1 MAGFL
6 HAMRRPLI
14 SILDRGCD
22 SDYSTIHTQSSV
34 ARLGFRKENWPNPKG
49 WYITEVRN
57 PCCRESETSDMQEDS
72 QLQYSFGA
80 FTDLSEMSSK
90 SPNNTKGLWERE
102 SLRNKS

>member
-1 MAGFL
+1 L
-6 HAMRRPLI
+6 
-14 SILDRGCD
+14 
-22 SDYSTIHTQSSV
+22 
-34 ARLGFRKENWPNPKG
+34 
-49 WYITEVRN
+49 TEVATVTTPPSTHSLQN

-102 SLRNKS
+102 RESH